1 MAFILNI
8 ETSGHACSV
17 AISDDD
23 KVILAKQ
30 TDEKN
35 SHSIK
40 LATLT
45 YELFKT
51 LNLKPKQLNAI
62 AISRGPG
69 SYTGLRIGTSFVKGL
84 CYSLNIPL
92 LAIDTLKLM
101 CVNVLQNFSLN
112 NESIL
117 CPMIDARRMEV
128 YTALYD
134 VSLNNISEIQPL
146 VLNEQAFDQ
155 YGNNELYFFGSGMN
169 KWKELINGK
178 KTSNFKFISDILP
191 KAELMASL
199 SYQIFKEKK
208 YEDVAYF
215 EPFYLKE
222 FIAGTST
229 KNKQF

>member
-8 ETSGHACSV
+8 ETSGYTCSV

-23 KVILAKQ
+23 NVILTKES
-30 TDEKN
+30 DEKN

-40 LATLT
+40 LAPLT
-45 YELFKT
+45 NELLKT
-51 LNLKPKQLNAI
+51 LNLKTDQINAV

-69 SYTGLRIGTSFVKGL
+69 SYTGLRIGTSFAKGL

-101 CVNVLQNFSLN
+101 CVNVLQKFSLS

-134 VSLNNISEIQPL
+134 TSLNNISEIQPL
-146 VLNEQAFDQ
+146 ILNQETFEQ
-155 YGNNELYFFGSGMN
+155 YHNNELYFFGSGMN
-169 KWKELINGK
+169 KWKELANAK
-178 KTSNFKFISDILP
+178 NSSNFRFIPDILP
-191 KAELMASL
+191 KAESMASL
-199 SYQIFKEKK
+199 SYRLFKEKK
-208 YEDVAYF
+208 YEDTAYF
-215 EPFYLKE
+215 EPFYLKD

-229 KNKQF
+229 KNKLF